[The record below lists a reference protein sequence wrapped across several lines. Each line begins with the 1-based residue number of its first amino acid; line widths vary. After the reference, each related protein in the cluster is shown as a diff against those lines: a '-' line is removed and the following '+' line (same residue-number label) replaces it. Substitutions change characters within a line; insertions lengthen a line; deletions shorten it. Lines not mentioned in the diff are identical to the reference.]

1 MGQFWKRITRSSA
14 SGTPSHP
21 NLPEFTQLLPL
32 PSASLPKGLNS
43 SSPAMRPAPCFS
55 IGSVTPLSVQLAE
68 SANLGLQVRGC
79 PSMGTEAFSLK
90 LVDFTYLISTSLYNS
105 AQTSLLPS
113 TSISHILICSDILD
127 HPTLSQYSEEI
138 ITAYM
143 SGTS

>member
-1 MGQFWKRITRSSA
+1 
-14 SGTPSHP
+14 
-21 NLPEFTQLLPL
+21 
-32 PSASLPKGLNS
+32 
-43 SSPAMRPAPCFS
+43 
-55 IGSVTPLSVQLAE
+55 
-68 SANLGLQVRGC
+68 
-79 PSMGTEAFSLK
+79 MGTEAFSLK

-105 AQTSLLPS
+105 AQTPLLPS